1 MDRDFRAEL
10 RQFFINRRSL
20 HRSERETHLVSLL
33 SPSLKQRAVLS
44 QCQWLLRVP
53 YLREANVLF
62 IGKLQALLKGQVYP
76 PHEIIQWED
85 ALCQV
90 SCGIVS
96 RGGHIMTTG
105 TFWGIDTILWN
116 PALKN
121 REPCNTLTYVE
132 VLTLRRRDFFET
144 LLLFSR
150 AAQYSPGVFDQA
162 LHHTWSCDDRQTENE
177 GKCSTMGGGVWGW
190 W

>member
-1 MDRDFRAEL
+1 MHVLSPRPSSHRVCLLQMDRDFRAEL

-116 PALKN
+116 PALKKSGA
-121 REPCNTLTYVE
+121 V
-132 VLTLRRRDFFET
+132 
-144 LLLFSR
+144 
-150 AAQYSPGVFDQA
+150 QYSHVCRSAD
-162 LHHTWSCDDRQTENE
+162 TQTKRFLRNA
-177 GKCSTMGGGVWGW
+177 SPFS
-190 W
+190 